1 MSTTQQSQPP
11 GTALITGAAKRLG
24 AATAKRLHQNGMNVI
39 IHYHHS
45 REAAEK
51 LVGELNANR
60 PDSATSIC
68 ADLNNGYDIQALAQ
82 SAVAFKQEISTLI
95 NNASSFYPTPLEQA
109 TPEHWQDLFA
119 SNAHAPFFLSQALA
133 PHLKKSRGCII
144 NMTDIHARRPLRD
157 YNIYS
162 MAKSSLVTLTKA
174 LAKELAPEI
183 RVNGVAPGA
192 ILWPENVPEDEKEKV
207 IAEIPL
213 QRMGSPDNIADTI
226 GFLLSADYITGQII
240 AVDGGRSL

>member
-1 MSTTQQSQPP
+1 MNTTLQFQQS

-39 IHYHHS
+39 IHYNHS

-51 LVGELNANR
+51 LAAELNAIR
-60 PDSATSIC
+60 PASATSLQ
-68 ADLNNGYDIQALAQ
+68 ANLNNGEEIQPLVQAAL
-82 SAVAFKQEISTLI
+82 AFKQEISALI

-109 TPEHWQDLFA
+109 TPDHWQDLFA
-119 SNAHAPFFLSQALA
+119 SNAQAPFFLSQALA
-133 PHLKKSRGCII
+133 PHLKQSRGCNI
-144 NMTDIHARRPLRD
+144 NMTDIHAQRPLRH

-192 ILWPENVPEDEKEKV
+192 ILWPENVPEDEKDKV

-226 GFLLSADYITGQII
+226 SFLLSSDYITGQII